1 MNIEGI
7 SCVVTGGASGL
18 GHATAERLIAKGAL
32 VTIVDLPTSDG
43 ETVTAQFGEAARFAP
58 ADVTDE
64 AAMRAAF
71 ESAARWAP
79 LRVVVHCAGRGG
91 PVRVLDKE
99 GKAGSLE
106 AYEAIIRVNLIG
118 SFNVLRLGAE
128 YMARNELA
136 EGERGVCI
144 LTASIAAFEGQ
155 IGQIPYASS
164 KAGVVGMTIVAA
176 RDLASRNIRVC
187 TIAPGLFDTPL
198 LGRVSAEV
206 RQSLAS
212 SVPHPQRLGTG
223 SEYALLAEQI
233 IVNPMLNGET
243 IRLDGALRM
252 APRYHGSDNH
262 ESFCRRLGS
271 GEGRRDCS
279 R

>member
-7 SCVVTGGASGL
+7 SCAVTGGASGL
-18 GHATAERLIAKGAL
+18 GRATAERLLAKGAF

-43 ETVTAQFGEAARFAP
+43 EAVAAQLGKAAQFAP

-71 ESAARWAP
+71 EAAAKRAP
-79 LRVVVHCAGRGG
+79 LRAVAHCAGRGG

-106 AYEAIIRVNLIG
+106 AYEAIIRVNLVG

-128 YMARNELA
+128 YMARNELQD
-136 EGERGVCI
+136 GERGVCI

-176 RDLASRNIRVC
+176 RDLASRHIRVC
-187 TIAPGLFDTPL
+187 TIAPGLFDTPM
-198 LGRVSAEV
+198 LGRLPAEV

-212 SVPHPQRLGTG
+212 SVPHPPRLGFG
-223 SEYALLAEQI
+223 SEYALLAEHI

-252 APRYHGSDNH
+252 APR
-262 ESFCRRLGS
+262 
-271 GEGRRDCS
+271 
-279 R
+279 